1 MAESSHQRID
11 EMERQIAQAIAFQT
25 SLLRALRKIRAELTR
40 VIVVAEA
47 GSTGTRDARARDVPL
62 PELVNAA
69 AAAAA
74 FFSDEESRL
83 SLSSGSGCP
92 PTELPVP
99 SPSRSRSPRR

>member
-11 EMERQIAQAIAFQT
+11 EMERQLAQAIACQT

-40 VIVVAEA
+40 VIVAAEA
-47 GSTGTRDARARDVPL
+47 GSTGTRDARDVPL

-74 FFSDEESRL
+74 FFSDEESG
-83 SLSSGSGCP
+83 LSSGSGRP

-99 SPSRSRSPRR
+99 SSSRSRSPRR